1 MFGRYNFDS
10 IIKEPLPTPKVS
22 QSSAKK
28 QSSKFS
34 KMNYDDILEELG
46 ELGRWQLLHL
56 SLLWLPAMA
65 GGIFVL
71 TWSFT
76 GKWKSYGYIIDIEV
90 TLRWQFG
97 DTLVTLWWHWGT
109 LGFLAKIS
117 FTPLLYHPGRCLGCL
132 HCCMNHLRI
141 L

>member
-1 MFGRYNFDS
+1 MFGIYNFDS
-10 IIKEPLPTPKVS
+10 FLKEPLPTPKVS
-22 QSSAKK
+22 QSSVKK
-28 QSSKFS
+28 SAKFS

-76 GKWKSYGYIIDIEV
+76 GK
-90 TLRWQFG
+90 
-97 DTLVTLWWHWGT
+97 
-109 LGFLAKIS
+109 
-117 FTPLLYHPGRCLGCL
+117 
-132 HCCMNHLRI
+132 
-141 L
+141 